1 MNDFETSDQ
10 DHLLAGPG
18 SKTKL
23 DPETARIRDAIIESF
38 RDRPISEINGMAKKV
53 LSIETDPV
61 KRLGMLAARVY
72 LLRHRIMNLK
82 MGAEDIDQLGA
93 ANKQNQKAEGDTGA
107 AEDDSSTQSGDSD
120 WIRVR
125 MLEEAEM
132 NGMRFFEGIVVDV
145 RKEDATKLV
154 ESGQAQIVAEQPEE
168 DTAEA
173 EVKVEVEA
181 EATAEAADTA
191 DVEVEVEVEV
201 EAEGEMDAT
210 AEGEAAP
217 DALDAPAAEEIATS
231 VAAEDEATEI
241 AAESAPEMAAV
252 EPPADAPEEETAAP
266 DDAADAG
273 AEDAM
278 PDDAGDAG
286 EAGDE
291 EESTDDKS

>member
-107 AEDDSSTQSGDSD
+107 AEDDSSTQSGDGD

-181 EATAEAADTA
+181 E
-191 DVEVEVEVEV
+191 
-201 EAEGEMDAT
+201 GEMDVNSSRRC
-210 AEGEAAP
+210 G
-217 DALDAPAAEEIATS
+217 
-231 VAAEDEATEI
+231 
-241 AAESAPEMAAV
+241 SARCA
-252 EPPADAPEEETAAP
+252 
-266 DDAADAG
+266 
-273 AEDAM
+273 
-278 PDDAGDAG
+278 
-286 EAGDE
+286 
-291 EESTDDKS
+291 

>member
-93 ANKQNQKAEGDTGA
+93 ANKQNQKTEGDTGA

-210 AEGEAAP
+210 AEGAVAP
-217 DALDAPAAEEIATS
+217 DVLGAPAAEEIATS

-278 PDDAGDAG
+278 PDDAG

-291 EESTDDKS
+291 EQSTDDKS